1 MKQIINGKMYN
12 TETARKVGTY
22 WNGISC
28 RDFNYV
34 EETLYKKK
42 TGEFFLYGEGGANT
56 GYSKSIGLNCWS
68 GGEEIIPFTER
79 QAREFA
85 EKKLEIEE
93 YIACFGEPEE

>member
-22 WNGISC
+22 WSGI
-28 RDFNYV
+28 FYV

-42 TGEFFLYGEGGANT
+42 TGEFFLYYGEGGANT
-56 GYSKSIGLNCWS
+56 GYSKSVGVNCWS
-68 GGEEIIPFTER
+68 GEEEIIPFTEK

-93 YIACFGEPEE
+93 YVACFGEPEE